1 MISLLGQY
9 GDGLAVL
16 PEWIDLLVVAV
27 FSVAIFVLGVR
38 MALPRARVQETFRQ
52 EEAEVAADPVLAEG

>member
-9 GDGLAVL
+9 GDGFGIL

-27 FSVAIFVLGVR
+27 FSVAIFFLGVR
-38 MALPRARVQETFRQ
+38 MALPRARVQEAFRQ
-52 EEAEVAADPVLAEG
+52 EEAELAADPVLAEG